1 MYVIVKIGAQQFKF
15 EKNQLLN
22 VPYLTNCAK
31 GDEIELTDVLLVK
44 DDKDGVS
51 IGSPV
56 LSNAAV
62 KAKVI
67 AHDKE
72 KKVVIQ
78 KFRRR
83 KRYKRRTG
91 HRQDFT
97 KIKVTDIVLK

>member
-1 MYVIVKIGAQQFKF
+1 MYAIVKIGARQFKI

-22 VPYLTNCAK
+22 VPYLTNCVK
-31 GDEIELTDVLLVK
+31 GDEIELNDVLLVK
-44 DDKDGVS
+44 DDKGGVR
-51 IGSPV
+51 IGAPV
-56 LSNAAV
+56 LNDVGV
-62 KAKVI
+62 KAKII

-78 KFRRR
+78 KFKRR

-97 KIKVTDIVLK
+97 KIRITDIVLK